1 MLFVNFSARRWHKM
15 TTGRIRSIIIYIVCL
30 EKNQSS
36 FERILAKFQS
46 ISPTAVV
53 ILKRRCCY
61 VTWDENSYESQ
72 NLPSE
77 KRPQTIFQII
87 KACSR
92 FTWMFEMQVCGPTFF
107 NPCFIKEFVWTD
119 VRNLYTFLRCLFH
132 FAYSSFSK

>member
-15 TTGRIRSIIIYIVCL
+15 TTGRIRSIIIYSL
-30 EKNQSS
+30 FGKKQSS

-46 ISPTAVV
+46 ISPTAAV
-53 ILKRRCCY
+53 ILKE
-61 VTWDENSYESQ
+61 V
-72 NLPSE
+72 LPMLHGVKIVMKAE
-77 KRPQTIFQII
+77 IFQKKDNISNH
-87 KACSR
+87 KSLLKVHTNVWNAS
-92 FTWMFEMQVCGPTFF
+92 CGPTFF